1 MTSRFMLPAFTAYGI
16 ELEYVIVD
24 AVSLDVAP
32 LAEPLLALLED
43 HRSHPALAE
52 WSNELVSHVVEIKNP
67 EPASSLRP
75 LPDAFLREVRSANR
89 ALETLGARLMPSG
102 MHPWMDPR
110 RETTLWQASDAPIY
124 RTYDR
129 LFDCRRHGW
138 ANLQS
143 MHINL
148 PFGDDAQFARL
159 HTAIRLVLPLI
170 PALAASSPFADGAA
184 TGHRDHR
191 LAVYTTHASRFPTIT
206 GDVVPEVV
214 RSRHEYEQNVLLPM
228 YDAVAD
234 ADPEGVLRHEWLN
247 ARGAIA
253 RFDRS
258 AIEIRLA
265 DVQECPRADIA
276 VAEAVCDVVQ
286 SLYEERRS
294 SANQQ
299 ARVDTKRLSR
309 LLANTIRDGDDAI
322 IDDVEYLLALGVP
335 ALPRRAGAVWLDL
348 LAKDAKRETGLEE
361 ILSRVLAEGT
371 LASRLFRR
379 LGEAPA
385 RAQMREVYSE
395 LCDCL
400 HEGRLF
406 S

>member
-1 MTSRFMLPAFTAYGI
+1 
-16 ELEYVIVD
+16 
-24 AVSLDVAP
+24 
-32 LAEPLLALLED
+32 
-43 HRSHPALAE
+43 
-52 WSNELVSHVVEIKNP
+52 
-67 EPASSLRP
+67 
-75 LPDAFLREVRSANR
+75 
-89 ALETLGARLMPSG
+89 
-102 MHPWMDPR
+102 
-110 RETTLWQASDAPIY
+110 
-124 RTYDR
+124 
-129 LFDCRRHGW
+129 
-138 ANLQS
+138 
-143 MHINL
+143 
-148 PFGDDAQFARL
+148 
-159 HTAIRLVLPLI
+159 
-170 PALAASSPFADGAA
+170 
-184 TGHRDHR
+184 
-191 LAVYTTHASRFPTIT
+191 
-206 GDVVPEVV
+206 
-214 RSRHEYEQNVLLPM
+214 M

-379 LGEAPA
+379 LGETPA
-385 RAQMREVYSE
+385 RAHMREVYSE

-406 S
+406 C